1 MGYTACQFK
10 RLRRGN
16 LQIAP
21 LELHRVPANDISKTS
36 SAKVYPSFLHPYIL
50 MAFDRTELI
59 RCGVAQQWNKYTG
72 YSQGKECLLLV
83 KAVPMSLFFKT
94 GVPTSH
100 GFLSFFFYTVS
111 QNVYISRLESWM
123 DCRHSKCQIFKCHH
137 VEASLLDHRS
147 KCSLKIQWT
156 SYHSTICSS
165 LHKFNV
171 WPIRKLYLKY
181 EQQVSWS

>member
-1 MGYTACQFK
+1 MILVYFNSCLPVWMGYTACQFK

-100 GFLSFFFYTVS
+100 GFLSFSTPFHKMFIFHVLNPEWIAATP
-111 QNVYISRLESWM
+111 NVRFSNVTMLKPACLIIEANVLWKYNGQVIILQFVPVCISL
-123 DCRHSKCQIFKCHH
+123 
-137 VEASLLDHRS
+137 
-147 KCSLKIQWT
+147 T
-156 SYHSTICSS
+156 SD
-165 LHKFNV
+165 
-171 WPIRKLYLKY
+171 
-181 EQQVSWS
+181 Q